1 MRKVFASGVEWHAKQ
16 SIEVLSSV
24 LENWVHGGDSTR
36 EMLRAA
42 EHLKMKLEK
51 YTERH

>member
-1 MRKVFASGVEWHAKQ
+1 MKVLAISFREEIS
-16 SIEVLSSV
+16 SILDRLIEAC
-24 LENWVHGGDSTR
+24 NNGGDSTR